1 MQTHQLEIKVDKEIE
16 QIIGIM
22 LAMVLLKCLTIDV
35 IGLMKGDNCR
45 RWAKNQVTTA
55 PSKLAFR

>member
-1 MQTHQLEIKVDKEIE
+1 MLTRQLEIKVDKEIE

-22 LAMVLLKCLTIDV
+22 LAMVLLKCPTIDV
-35 IGLMKGDNCR
+35 IGLMKGGNWR
-45 RWAKNQVTTA
+45 RYAKNQVTTA